1 MIHTERL
8 ERSFRIRRGFG
19 PKETVIAV
27 RGISMDISDGEIVA
41 MLGPNGAGKST
52 TLRMLSTL
60 LRPTSGSAVVAGYDV
75 QRQPDAVRRKIGYV
89 GQGNGAGQYHRV
101 GDELITQ
108 GCFYG
113 LTRQSARRRA
123 GELLEICNLA
133 ALRTRDVFT
142 LSGGQRRR
150 LDIAMGLMHSPDL
163 LFLDEP
169 STGLDPQNRANLLE
183 QVRGIREQFGT
194 TIVLSTHYMDEAD
207 VISDRVI
214 IIDGGQIIAN
224 DASSKLKAGL
234 EGDRILI
241 TLQNELQARQ
251 AQTLAAGLAARI
263 ESHITSET
271 LHLQVAGGARLLPG
285 LLREIDHAGLQ
296 VVNVELRSPTLDDV
310 FLALTGRNLR
320 DPEGEVA

>member
-19 PKETVIAV
+19 PRETVIAV
-27 RGISMDISDGEIVA
+27 QGISMDISHGEIVA
-41 MLGPNGAGKST
+41 LLGPNGAGKST

-60 LRPTSGSAVVAGYDV
+60 LRPSSGSAIVAGYDV
-75 QRQPDAVRRKIGYV
+75 QRQPDAVRRRIGYV

-101 GDELITQ
+101 GDELVTQ
-108 GCFYG
+108 GYFYG
-113 LTRQSARRRA
+113 LTHKSARRRA
-123 GELLEICNLA
+123 GELLEICNLT

-150 LDIAMGLMHSPDL
+150 LDIAMGLMHSPEL

-183 QVRGIREQFGT
+183 QVRGIRDRYGT

-207 VISDRVI
+207 IISDRVV
-214 IIDGGQIIAN
+214 IIDEGRIIAN
-224 DASSKLKAGL
+224 DTSSVLKASL

-241 TLQNELQARQ
+241 TFQNEIQARH
-251 AQTLAAGLAARI
+251 AQSLAARI
-263 ESHITSET
+263 TEKSESHITGES

-285 LLREIDHAGLQ
+285 LLREIDHANIQ

-310 FLALTGRNLR
+310 FLTLTGRSLR